1 MQAARILGL
10 AQAIVRLY
18 MKLMFAFM
26 GFLRPGSGM
35 RLHEANVAFAFTGFF
50 RVAALLRQM
59 QTSLT
64 MYRPIATR
72 QYAPDETICA
82 LQVK

>member
-26 GFLRPGSGM
+26 GFLRPCSGM
-35 RLHEANVAFAFTGFF
+35 RLHEANVAFALIGFGYDSS
-50 RVAALLRQM
+50 R
-59 QTSLT
+59 
-64 MYRPIATR
+64 
-72 QYAPDETICA
+72 
-82 LQVK
+82 